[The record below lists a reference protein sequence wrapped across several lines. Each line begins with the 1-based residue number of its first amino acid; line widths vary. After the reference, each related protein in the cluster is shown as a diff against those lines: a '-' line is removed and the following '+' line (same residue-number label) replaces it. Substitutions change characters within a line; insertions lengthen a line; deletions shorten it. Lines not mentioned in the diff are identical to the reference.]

1 MEEASNYYPS
11 TSDEV
16 NIDLIYEDPQ
26 STNAIFLSSQS
37 AGYNLDLL

>member
-1 MEEASNYYPS
+1 MEQASNYCPS

-16 NIDLIYEDPQ
+16 NIDLIYEDPE
-26 STNAIFLSSQS
+26 STNTIFVSSQS